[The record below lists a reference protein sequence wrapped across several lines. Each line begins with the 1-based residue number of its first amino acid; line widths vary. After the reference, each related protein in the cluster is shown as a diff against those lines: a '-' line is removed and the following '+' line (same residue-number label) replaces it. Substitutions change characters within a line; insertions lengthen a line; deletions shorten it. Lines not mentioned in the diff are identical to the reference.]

1 MKSSLPAFAT
11 AFALIASSSLA
22 HAESVTGCSDDSV
35 CAPPP
40 PAVYQERT
48 DKHDKHDKPVPT
60 RMRSIPVFVT
70 GIVFDVI
77 GGAATAAGV
86 GLLVASPD
94 CNRSSTS
101 TTNGYTA
108 FRDYGCGVSST
119 LVDLAGIG
127 ALTGGAIF
135 LAIGIPLTVSGARSV
150 PDVEKASAVP
160 TVRVGATGGSLTW
173 KF

>member
-1 MKSSLPAFAT
+1 MKSFLPSLSSAFAVLAMT
-11 AFALIASSSLA
+11 SLA
-22 HAESVTGCSDDSV
+22 HADPSGCNDEGLCV
-35 CAPPP
+35 APPP
-40 PAVYQERT
+40 P
-48 DKHDKHDKPVPT
+48 KPVVYEPSRPKPTPT

-94 CNRSSTS
+94 CPKSASTVYA
-101 TTNGYTA
+101 GYA
-108 FRDYGCGVSST
+108 NVGCSMSST

-150 PDVEKASAVP
+150 PDVDKASAVP
-160 TVRVGATGGSLTW
+160 VVRVGATGGSLTW